1 MELCIYTAV
10 IICLKN
16 VGLETDM
23 HCSCP
28 PSPRNLWKE
37 NRLFIQL
44 NWFGSALVLPKTCSR
59 VLPPRYAPRGTA
71 EQGQQFMRWACLYG
85 HFWKCWERSMKRRC
99 FRMGR
104 PTVRVSRSYNRQEYV
119 LQASAPLSLSAVY
132 QAASGGGHQLIRLE
146 CNLPHSFSKGSSVSQ
161 YIQSAF
167 FLQSAQRL
175 FNFTSGHT
183 FSKPRTGITV
193 GTRGAARWPPT
204 PLKMSILVLWQFIL

>member
-1 MELCIYTAV
+1 MNHASWLSPM
-10 IICLKN
+10 
-16 VGLETDM
+16 GLEVYIAFGL
-23 HCSCP
+23 S
-28 PSPRNLWKE
+28 K
-37 NRLFIQL
+37 RL
-44 NWFGSALVLPKTCSR
+44 KTARIVNSK
-59 VLPPRYAPRGTA
+59 LKPL
-71 EQGQQFMRWACLYG
+71 M
-85 HFWKCWERSMKRRC
+85 
-99 FRMGR
+99 
-104 PTVRVSRSYNRQEYV
+104 VSSSYNHQEYV

-193 GTRGAARWPPT
+193 GTRGAAR
-204 PLKMSILVLWQFIL
+204 

>member
-44 NWFGSALVLPKTCSR
+44 NWFGSALVLPKTCGR

-104 PTVRVSRSYNRQEYV
+104 PTVRVRWLEAIQHTSIVPVPSPLAPWIYLNARSVDMLKARIFGTRTLPNSSRSHCWVSMCHITEKYIDSHAYEYKNCKV
-119 LQASAPLSLSAVY
+119 LSCHINYLLY
-132 QAASGGGHQLIRLE
+132 
-146 CNLPHSFSKGSSVSQ
+146 
-161 YIQSAF
+161 
-167 FLQSAQRL
+167 
-175 FNFTSGHT
+175 
-183 FSKPRTGITV
+183 
-193 GTRGAARWPPT
+193 
-204 PLKMSILVLWQFIL
+204 